1 LSTRI
6 ARCNSAFMSTPHPT
20 GHLSHLRRAT
30 KSFWRFMHHLA
41 LVAGS
46 IHAGFIVLFAI
57 LGAPS
62 MAWLNVG
69 SVLIFS
75 LASWCLRTR
84 RNLLGASL
92 IVAEVMLHAAV
103 AVRAIGWDSGFHYY
117 LLVGAPVIFISRARS
132 LQARMCLLLG
142 LMGSYLALDLSMHR
156 IEPWDVLSPQVLEAM
171 RSLNILTTIG
181 LLAYLSSLYDRLVA
195 QAEKQL
201 THLATTDPLTDL
213 HNRRSMTDLAAYEI
227 VQRKRH
233 GEPLSVVLADVDHFK
248 QINDRHGHE
257 VGDAVLAAI
266 SQALRD
272 TVREQDSIGRWGG
285 EEFLLLLPQASAMQ
299 ASMVAERL
307 RTQLQRM
314 NVSADGK
321 PIHIT
326 MTMGVSEHQP
336 NEPLDTL
343 IRRADEALYRGK
355 AKGRDQVVLAPG

>member
-1 LSTRI
+1 M
-6 ARCNSAFMSTPHPT
+6 SAPNPT
-20 GHLSHLRRAT
+20 SNPAHLRRAT
-30 KSFWRFMHHLA
+30 KSFWRFMHQLA

-69 SVLIFS
+69 SVLIFA
-75 LASWCLRTR
+75 LAIWCLRTR

-92 IVAEVMLHAAV
+92 VVAEVMLHAAV

-117 LLVGAPVIFISRARS
+117 LMVGAPVIFISRARS
-132 LQARMCLLLG
+132 LQTRILLLLG
-142 LMGSYLALDLSMHR
+142 LMGSYLALDLTMHR
-156 IEPWDVLSPQVLEAM
+156 IEPWDVLSPRALEVM
-171 RSLNILTTIG
+171 RSLNIVTTIG
-181 LLAYLSSLYDRLVA
+181 LLAYLSGLYYRMVA

-201 THLATTDPLTDL
+201 THLATTDPLTGL

-233 GEPLSVVLADVDHFK
+233 GEPLSVVLADIDHFK

-266 SQALRD
+266 SLALREA
-272 TVREQDSIGRWGG
+272 VREQDSIGRWGG
-285 EEFLLLLPQASAMQ
+285 EEFLILMPQASLAQ

-307 RTQLQRM
+307 REQVQQMAFTP
-314 NVSADGK
+314 NGK
-321 PIHIT
+321 PLQIT
-326 MTMGVSEHQP
+326 MTMGVSEHQSD
-336 NEPLDTL
+336 ELLDQL

-355 AKGRDQVVLAPG
+355 AQGRDQVVLATG